1 MMTQQQVI
9 GIVQLETKENA
20 PKTVPFSLSYTFDY
34 DRFAKPDLQA
44 KAKSTLG
51 SFFGFVRQTFDG
63 LIEIGRSLQDFYFDC
78 LAFCPNGK
86 KVFSEWLASPD
97 FGASRYIAQSA
108 MEISAWFDKL
118 PAKVQR
124 LVRQNVQNWSVSALR
139 ELTKVSHDLVKELVR
154 SGKKTAAQ
162 VKKEFGSA
170 RAKEGE
176 NLVGSHGGEK
186 VNNNMFTSLSPSL
199 SRFQTPI
206 SEPSQEGES
215 ENNSQL
221 AVSNVLRPAALTQ
234 LTAKCEMGIDNCPP
248 VPAPELVPG
257 MRIVV
262 KEENTGWNGH
272 SGIIMSKRENE
283 FWVLLDH
290 TVSQGMEVKHLLKP
304 HQIEPE
310 AQQPARKANSQE
322 LFTAVE
328 VEQKIA
334 DAISSISFANAQH
347 NYEKAESEQGWF
359 IEIRDAALQA
369 AKREIQAAQEYASA
383 IAQKNQDLL
392 AQLAA
397 KEDELK
403 STKAL
408 QTKNQQLDQRVT
420 ELEKALEYSNSRTDN
435 WGNTLNKQAARVVN
449 KELEKTI
456 EPLTREVDRLN
467 SVLSHKEQELVRLQK
482 SNSQESD
489 AVVAEFGEIG
499 ERFGWSGWSRRGYRA
514 ANGILCTGIAAIA
527 AFITDLKASYP
538 SHQQEEIAF

>member
-1 MMTQQQVI
+1 MPCVELPVTY
-9 GIVQLETKENA
+9 
-20 PKTVPFSLSYTFDY
+20 SFDY
-34 DRFAKPDLQA
+34 DRFAKPDLQT

-63 LIEIGRSLQDFYFDC
+63 LLEIGRSLQDFYFDC

-97 FGASRYIAQSA
+97 FGASRYIASSA
-108 MEISAWFDKL
+108 MEIYAWFEKL
-118 PAKVQR
+118 PARSQK
-124 LVRQNVQNWSVSALR
+124 LIRQNVQNWSVSALR
-139 ELTKVSHDLVKELVR
+139 QLTKVSHDLVKELVR

-162 VKKEFGSA
+162 VKQESGSEGA
-170 RAKEGE
+170 R
-176 NLVGSHGGEK
+176 EK
-186 VNNNMFTSLSPSL
+186 GNKQAPSTEV
-199 SRFQTPI
+199 SQTPALPTA
-206 SEPSQEGES
+206 E
-215 ENNSQL
+215 L
-221 AVSNVLRPAALTQ
+221 A
-234 LTAKCEMGIDNCPP
+234 
-248 VPAPELVPG
+248 PG

-262 KEENTGWNGH
+262 KEDNTGWTGH

-334 DAISSISFANAQH
+334 DAIAQ
-347 NYEKAESEQGWF
+347 NNREKAESEQGRF

-369 AKREIQAAQEYASA
+369 AKREIQAAQEHARA

-392 AQLAA
+392 TQLAA
-397 KEDELK
+397 KEEEVRWRSLSERESLK
-403 STKAL
+403 NLA
-408 QTKNQQLDQRVT
+408 TKNQQLQQRVA

-449 KELEKTI
+449 KEIEKAI

-467 SVLSHKEQELVRLQK
+467 GVLSQKEQEMVRLQI
-482 SNSQESD
+482 SNNRESD

-514 ANGILCTGIAAIA
+514 ASGMLCTGVNAIA
-527 AFITDLKASYP
+527 QFITDLKASYP
-538 SHQQEEIAF
+538 SYQQQEIAF